1 MQKHITKSIAQ
12 MNAAAL
18 QQIGGLWKSI
28 TRKKLFVME
37 QKEHA
42 ANARQGLVD
51 TMSLMYVRV
60 ARKK

>member
-1 MQKHITKSIAQ
+1 

-51 TMSLMYVRV
+51 TMNLMYVRA